1 MCYFIC
7 QTMSIP
13 INSLEIKKV
22 IEEYLRN
29 KGYGGGTYDITIRYI
44 PPEERVKVTVVSAG
58 TARRAKKERIMP
70 KTVDRQLTESE
81 WCELYALAWPEHLK
95 LVLDYYRQHGNEP
108 VSTRELFSLGIKS
121 PRGTIDHVTAF
132 LRRNGQMFGI
142 RKEPGRDTRH
152 TREGNKFRI
161 YPLAID

>member
-1 MCYFIC
+1 
-7 QTMSIP
+7 MSIP

-70 KTVDRQLTESE
+70 KTVDRPLTDME
-81 WCELYALAWPEHLK
+81 WWRLYY
-95 LVLDYYRQHGNEP
+95 LDWRSDLRDIFHYYRNNGNTP
-108 VSTRELFSLGIKS
+108 TSRRELLRSGIMKS
-121 PRGTIDHVTAF
+121 WYSKENFNTF
-132 LRRNGQMFGI
+132 LRKK
-142 RKEPGRDTRH
+142 KEPFGLR
-152 TREGNKFRI
+152 REPGVTNQHDAADNKFRI